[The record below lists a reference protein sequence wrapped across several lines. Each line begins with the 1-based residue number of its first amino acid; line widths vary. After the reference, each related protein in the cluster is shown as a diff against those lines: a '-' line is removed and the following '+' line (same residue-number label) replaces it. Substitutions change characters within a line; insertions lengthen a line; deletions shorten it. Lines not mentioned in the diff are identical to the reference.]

1 MKHNILHNKYVLY
14 FIFLIAF
21 TDFLLLA
28 YNNEF
33 YYVLIFC
40 IVGYLTYQF
49 SRNMIVIL
57 SMSVAVTNIF
67 KYVSQ
72 ATVSEGFEDEEE
84 DIIQEVKVED
94 EGEKEGEKEAEA
106 EEGEGVKEEEKE
118 EKDKEK
124 SKEKIDKVFSSLSL
138 EKDKP
143 KKEKFSQDKNV
154 VYTSEDD
161 LEIERNER
169 KMMSQVKM
177 LKTMNKYKPLLD
189 TLQGITKNLA
199 IVKGMATQ

>member
-72 ATVSEGFEDEEE
+72 ATVSEGFEE
-84 DIIQEVKVED
+84 DIIQEVKVE
-94 EGEKEGEKEAEA
+94 E
-106 EEGEGVKEEEKE
+106 
-118 EKDKEK
+118 
-124 SKEKIDKVFSSLSL
+124 
-138 EKDKP
+138 
-143 KKEKFSQDKNV
+143 
-154 VYTSEDD
+154 
-161 LEIERNER
+161 
-169 KMMSQVKM
+169 
-177 LKTMNKYKPLLD
+177 
-189 TLQGITKNLA
+189 
-199 IVKGMATQ
+199 